1 MTTATLS
8 RPVPTTAP
16 AVGVSRLSFA
26 GVARSEWIKALS
38 LRSVRSSII
47 LSAALG
53 IVMSLAIGS
62 ALRALFADEPITGTE
77 YLTTITSFPASL
89 LALVFGVLGV
99 FLFAS
104 EYASGMILSTLT
116 AAPRRGLVMAAKATV
131 LTVLSFL
138 VAAAVVAAGV
148 GIGVV
153 LMPEAAASIGTM
165 QTLTSLLGT
174 SIYLVAIALFSFAAA
189 GILRSTAGAIT
200 TMVAVVFLLPTM
212 LQIAGQLV
220 KWQWLDLVANYL
232 PSSLGMRLGMG
243 AVEAT
248 MPGTPSY
255 GVALLALAAWVI
267 VPMAVAAKVFFARN
281 AK

>member
-1 MTTATLS
+1 MTTATLT
-8 RPVPTTAP
+8 RPVTTAP
-16 AVGVSRLSFA
+16 AAQVSRLSFA

-77 YLTTITSFPASL
+77 YLTTVTSFPASL

-138 VAAAVVAAGV
+138 VAATVVAAGV
-148 GIGVV
+148 GIGIV
-153 LMPEAAASIGTM
+153 LMPEAAASVGTT

-220 KWQWLDLVANYL
+220 KWPWLDLVANYL

-248 MPGTPSY
+248 MPGTPGY
-255 GVALLALAAWVI
+255 GVALAALAAWVI
-267 VPMAVAAKVFFARN
+267 VPMAVAARVFFARN

>member
-1 MTTATLS
+1 MTTATLA
-8 RPVPTTAP
+8 RPTATVP
-16 AVGVSRLSFA
+16 AVQVSRLGFS
-26 GVARSEWIKALS
+26 GLARSEWIKALS

-47 LSAALG
+47 LSTAVG
-53 IVMSLAIGS
+53 IFMSLAIGS

-77 YLTTITSFPASL
+77 FLTTVTSFPASL

-116 AAPRRGLVMAAKATV
+116 AAPRRGLVMATKATV

-138 VAAAVVAAGV
+138 VAAVVVAAGV
-148 GIGVV
+148 LTSVV
-153 LMPEAAASIGTM
+153 LMPESAASIATT

-174 SIYLVAIALFSFAAA
+174 TLYLVAIALFSFAAA

-200 TMVAVVFLLPTM
+200 SMVAVVFLLPTM

-220 KWQWLDLVANYL
+220 KWPWLDQVANYL

-243 AVEAT
+243 AVDAT

-255 GVALLALAAWVI
+255 GVALIALAAWVI
-267 VPMAVAAKVFFARN
+267 VPMAGAAWSFLARD

>member
-1 MTTATLS
+1 MTTATLA
-8 RPVPTTAP
+8 RPTATVP
-16 AVGVSRLSFA
+16 AVQVSRLGFS
-26 GVARSEWIKALS
+26 GLARSEWIKALS

-47 LSAALG
+47 LSTAVG
-53 IVMSLAIGS
+53 IFMSLAIGS

-77 YLTTITSFPASL
+77 FLTTVTSFPASL

-138 VAAAVVAAGV
+138 VAAVVVAAGV
-148 GIGVV
+148 LTSVV
-153 LMPEAAASIGTM
+153 LMPESAASIATT

-174 SIYLVAIALFSFAAA
+174 TVYLVAIALFSFAAA

-200 TMVAVVFLLPTM
+200 SMVAVVFLLPTM

-220 KWQWLDLVANYL
+220 KWPWLDQVANSL

-243 AVEAT
+243 AVDAT

-255 GVALLALAAWVI
+255 GVALIALAAWVI
-267 VPMAVAAKVFFARN
+267 VPMAGAAWSFLARD